1 MKLLKI
7 KNDTPVHFNDTSM
20 PIGVCAFGGHS
31 SSPAPA
37 PAPAPTETDPEIEE
51 AERKQKLLERIRNGR
66 RQTIL
71 TSSTGLEPAQK
82 NESILT
88 KAISSHATNN
98 GVL

>member
-7 KNDTPVHFNDTSM
+7 KNDTPVYFNDTSI
-20 PIGVCAFGGHS
+20 PVGVFAFGGHKS
-31 SSPAPA
+31 SPA

-51 AERKQKLLERIRNGR
+51 AERKQKLLERMRRGR

-71 TSSTGLEPAQK
+71 TSSTGLAPEQK

-88 KAISSHATNN
+88 KAISSHTTNN